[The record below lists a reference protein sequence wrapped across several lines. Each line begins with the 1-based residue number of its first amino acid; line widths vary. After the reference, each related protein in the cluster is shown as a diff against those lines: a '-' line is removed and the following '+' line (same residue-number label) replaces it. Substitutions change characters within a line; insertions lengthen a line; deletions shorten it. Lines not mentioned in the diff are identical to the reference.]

1 MKKCAENERKA
12 VPKCFLHC
20 RKKGSEMGAE
30 RERERGGEALKR
42 SRKVCNTLGFSVGSQ
57 KNVAQKCG
65 HTAGQ
70 REKESE
76 RDAVRERE
84 REGTAC
90 LATPPSSAAPIIYAY
105 AVRRSLAP
113 MQHGGRDTWLVTAQL
128 IYAASPSGRERE
140 RRWAGDSC
148 RLPGSLICSAHTEHM
163 IHGQV
168 LKQFATMLGANLW
181 VQNLY

>member
-1 MKKCAENERKA
+1 MRWKWAKSCAKML
-12 VPKCFLHC
+12 FTLQ
-20 RKKGSEMGAE
+20 KKGQWNGSWEEAWE
-30 RERERGGEALKR
+30 RGEALKR

-128 IYAASPSGRERE
+128 IYAASPSWVWLGTGERE
-140 RRWAGDSC
+140 RDAEPGTAAACLVHWYAQPTQSTWAGAS
-148 RLPGSLICSAHTEHM
+148 S
-163 IHGQV
+163 
-168 LKQFATMLGANLW
+168 
-181 VQNLY
+181 